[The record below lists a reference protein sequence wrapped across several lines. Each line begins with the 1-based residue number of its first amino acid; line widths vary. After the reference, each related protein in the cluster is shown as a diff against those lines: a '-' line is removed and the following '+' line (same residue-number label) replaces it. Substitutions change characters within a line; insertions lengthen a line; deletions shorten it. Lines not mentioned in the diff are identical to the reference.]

1 MKDYYTIK
9 QLAEM
14 LGVPQRTLSRIIMM
28 RNKWSAYLDR
38 NGYNGKSKEYF
49 LRLFEINREHVK
61 QMKERAAKIKSSKRD
76 GKYGGFAKESAN
88 VIARRKKEEEL
99 RQIEERIEQLE
110 AKMAAVV
117 FDREINSQL
126 QALYVRRKCTRECL
140 GIKDNAIVAHI
151 YL

>member
-14 LGVPQRTLSRIIMM
+14 LGVPKRTLSRIIMM
-28 RNKWSAYLDR
+28 RNKWSAYLER

-61 QMKERAAKIKSSKRD
+61 QMKERAAKIKSSKRE
-76 GKYGGFAKESAN
+76 GKYGSLGKDSAN
-88 VIARRKKEEEL
+88 VIARCKKEEEL
-99 RQIEERIEQLE
+99 RKIEERIEQLE

-126 QALYVRRKCTRECL
+126 QALYIKRRCAREWL
-140 GIKDNAIVAHI
+140 GIKDDGIVEQC

>member
-14 LGVPQRTLSRIIMM
+14 LGVPQRTLQYTIMM
-28 RNKWSAYLDR
+28 RNKLSAFLESK
-38 NGYNGKSKEYF
+38 GYNGKSKAEF
-49 LRLFEINREHVK
+49 LRLFEINRERVK

-76 GKYGGFAKESAN
+76 GKYGGFSKESPN
-88 VIARRKKEEEL
+88 VIARRKKEDEL

-110 AKMAAVV
+110 AKMAAVI

-126 QALYVRRKCTRECL
+126 QALYIKRRCSREWL
-140 GIKDNAIVAHI
+140 GIKDDGII
-151 YL
+151 EQFYL

>member
-14 LGVPQRTLSRIIMM
+14 LGVPQVTLQRTIMM
-28 RNKWSAYLDR
+28 RNKWSAFLER
-38 NGYNGKSKEYF
+38 NGYNGKRKEYF
-49 LRLFEINREHVK
+49 LRLFDINREHAK
-61 QMKERAAKIKSSKRD
+61 QMKEHAAKIKSSKRD
-76 GKYGGFAKESAN
+76 GKYGSFVKDSAN

-110 AKMAAVV
+110 AKMAAVI

-126 QALYVRRKCTRECL
+126 QALYIKRRCVREWL
-140 GIKDNAIVAHI
+140 GINNDGIVDSFV
-151 YL
+151 L

>member
-1 MKDYYTIK
+1 MKDYYTVK

-14 LGVPQRTLSRIIMM
+14 LGVPQITLQRTIMM
-28 RNKWSAYLDR
+28 RNKWSAFLER
-38 NGYNGKSKEYF
+38 KGYNGKIKEYF
-49 LRLFEINREHVK
+49 LRLFDINRERVK

-76 GKYGGFAKESAN
+76 GKYGGFSKDSAN

-110 AKMAAVV
+110 SDMAAVV

-126 QALYVRRKCTRECL
+126 QALYIKRRCAREWL
-140 GIKDNAIVAHI
+140 GIKDESIVEHI

>member
-14 LGVPQRTLSRIIMM
+14 LGVPQRNLQRTIMM
-28 RNKWSAYLDR
+28 RNKWSAFLER

-49 LRLFEINREHVK
+49 LRLFEINRERVK

-76 GKYGGFAKESAN
+76 GKYGSFSKESAN

-99 RQIEERIEQLE
+99 HQIEERIEQLE
-110 AKMAAVV
+110 AKMAAVI

-126 QALYVRRKCTRECL
+126 QALYIKRSCAREWL
-140 GIKDNAIVAHI
+140 GIKDDGII
-151 YL
+151 EQCYL

>member
-9 QLAEM
+9 QLSEK
-14 LGVPQRTLSRIIMM
+14 LGVPQRTLQRTIMM
-28 RNKWSAYLDR
+28 RNKWSAFLER

-61 QMKERAAKIKSSKRD
+61 QMKERAAKIKSSKRY
-76 GKYGGFAKESAN
+76 GKYGGFSKDSAN

-110 AKMAAVV
+110 SKMAAVI

-126 QALYVRRKCTRECL
+126 QALYIKRKCAREWLC
-140 GIKDNAIVAHI
+140 IKDYGIVDSFA
-151 YL
+151 L